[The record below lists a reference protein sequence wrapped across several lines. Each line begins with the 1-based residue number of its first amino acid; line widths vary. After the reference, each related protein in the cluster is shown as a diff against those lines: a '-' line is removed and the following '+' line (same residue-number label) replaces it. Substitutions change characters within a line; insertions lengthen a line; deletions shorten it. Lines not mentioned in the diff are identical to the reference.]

1 MQLHPIVIALAALA
15 TSLAAVP
22 AQAGTIVADTQ
33 QVSTVLKEVGW
44 TAEISAANGK
54 PYIKSATTK
63 GYTFLMF
70 FAGCT
75 SGSTGCKTVQLYA
88 GFSPK
93 QKPTMQ
99 QINDHAKNNRWGR
112 CYIDKDGDPV
122 IEMDIDLEQG
132 GMSEALFKDNL
143 EYWDAAVN
151 MFAGEVMPAAK

>member
-1 MQLHPIVIALAALA
+1 MKLRQIVLAVFALQ
-15 TSLAAVP
+15 LAAVP
-22 AQAGTIVADTQ
+22 AHAGAIVADTQ
-33 QVSTVLKEVGW
+33 QVATVLKAIGWKAEV
-44 TAEISAANGK
+44 SSVSGK
-54 PYIKSATTK
+54 PYIKSVTTK

-70 FAGCT
+70 FANCT

-93 QKPTMQ
+93 QKPTLQ
-99 QINDHAKNNRWGR
+99 QINDYAKSNRWGR
-112 CYIDKDGDPV
+112 CYIDKDGDPA

-151 MFAGEVMPAAK
+151 GFAGEVMPATK